1 MKDEKFS
8 NQLEFSK
15 LRNMKTLLT
24 ALLFLMSLPLFIIN
38 TSCKGTQ
45 EKITKKK
52 NSEEKTSKVNENDSV
67 IFSFVFVGCNR
78 VDKSEQNNPSA
89 TDSSTANL
97 TVLKK
102 ICDEITNIQRKP
114 DLFFFLGDLVLGE
127 TNTKELDIQLGAWVK
142 LLEDTAFSKISKADI
157 ELVAVPGNHE
167 MLYKKTH
174 KKIKDHDEW
183 PLKDATEIWMKLMHS
198 YLPEDRERIN
208 GSDSIIEQMTFSF
221 IRNNVG
227 FIVMNTDTYNEPTE
241 TDPYGIEGIIPTA
254 WILKKIKE
262 YRDNPEI
269 EHIFILGHKPYY
281 SYDKPNTGHD
291 GLPEGPVLWPELNK
305 YHVIAMLSAHIH
317 DYLRMQPGNEGTY
330 QIIAGNGGSQGP
342 AEFFGY
348 SIINI
353 MKSGDV
359 QLISKGF
366 DKGDPYYTLPDDEPS
381 TVRDESILTW
391 TKNSNPYKNPKNK

>member
-1 MKDEKFS
+1 MKILIS
-8 NQLEFSK
+8 
-15 LRNMKTLLT
+15 
-24 ALLFLMSLPLFIIN
+24 ALLFVMSFVVLIVN

-45 EKITKKK
+45 KKITKEK
-52 NSEEKTSKVNENDSV
+52 NSEEIITKVNESDSI
-67 IFSFVFVGCNR
+67 IFSFVFFGCNR
-78 VDKSEQNNPSA
+78 VDNSEQNNPSA
-89 TDSSTANL
+89 TDASTANL
-97 TVLKK
+97 AVLKK
-102 ICDEITNIQRKP
+102 IYNEISGIQRKP

-127 TNTKELDIQLGAWVK
+127 TNTTELDEQLEAWVK
-142 LLEDTAFSKISKADI
+142 LMEDTSFSKISKADI

-183 PLKDATEIWMKLMHS
+183 PLKGATEIWIKHLHP
-198 YLPEDRERIN
+198 YLPEDRERIT

-221 IRNNVG
+221 IRQNVG

-241 TDPYGIEGIIPTA
+241 IDPYGIEGIIPTG
-254 WILKKIKE
+254 WIFKKIKE

-281 SYDKPNTGHD
+281 SYDKPSTGHD

-305 YHVIAMLSAHIH
+305 FHVVAMLSAHVH
-317 DYLRMQPGNEGTY
+317 NYLRMQPGDEGTY

-353 MKSGDV
+353 MSSGDV

-366 DKGDPYYTLPDDEPS
+366 DKGEPYYTLPDDEPS
-381 TVRDESILTW
+381 TVRDETILTW
-391 TKNSNPYKNPKNK
+391 TKNSNPYKYPKHK

>member
-1 MKDEKFS
+1 MKILSTVLLFVIS
-8 NQLEFSK
+8 F
-15 LRNMKTLLT
+15 TLLT
-24 ALLFLMSLPLFIIN
+24 VN

-45 EKITKKK
+45 KKTSKEK
-52 NSEEKTSKVNENDSV
+52 NSEEKIIKVNENDSV

-89 TDSSTANL
+89 TDVSTANL
-97 TVLKK
+97 PVLKK
-102 ICDEITNIQRKP
+102 IYNEITSIQRKP

-127 TNTKELDIQLGAWVK
+127 TDTTELDIQLEAWVK
-142 LLEDTAFSKISKADI
+142 LFKDTSFSKISESDI

-183 PLKDATEIWMKLMHS
+183 PLKGATEIWMKHMHQ
-198 YLPEDRERIN
+198 YLPEDRERIT

-221 IRNNVG
+221 VRQNAG

-241 TDPYGIEGIIPTA
+241 TDPYGIEGIIPTG
-254 WILKKIKE
+254 WILNKIKE
-262 YRDNPEI
+262 YRDNPDI

-281 SYDKPNTGHD
+281 SYDKPSTGHD

-305 YHVIAMLSAHIH
+305 FHVIAMLSAHVH
-317 DYLRMQPGNEGTY
+317 NYLRMQPGDEGTY

-366 DKGDPYYTLPDDEPS
+366 DKGDPYYTLPDNELS
-381 TVRDESILTW
+381 TVRDETILTR
-391 TKNSNPYKNPKNK
+391 TKNFNPYKNPKHK